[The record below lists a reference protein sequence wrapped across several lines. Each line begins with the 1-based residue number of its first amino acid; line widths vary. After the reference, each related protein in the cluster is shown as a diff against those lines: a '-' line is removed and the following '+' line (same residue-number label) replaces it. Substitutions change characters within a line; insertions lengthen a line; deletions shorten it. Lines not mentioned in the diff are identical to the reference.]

1 MSSPRENP
9 PPSSRPIADY
19 ALIGDTHTTA
29 LVASDGRID
38 WLCWPRHDSPA
49 LLTRLLDEQRGGCC
63 AIELQDLASAG
74 RAYEDNT
81 NILETQFAGS
91 GGRAVLSDFMPVH
104 PPETEADAG
113 PDGEVQS
120 RLLRLVTST
129 QGRVRGRWSLHV
141 TPDYGRGRVSFEQ
154 VGAGCL
160 EISAEGLLLRVTT
173 SGTLTIDGERILAAF
188 DLVAGEHAFF
198 AVTYVGDSEIA
209 PLLSLRDA
217 QTNLERTRR
226 YWTTWSKQI
235 HYDGRYRAS
244 VVRSALVLKL
254 LTFSP
259 TGAIVAAPTTS
270 LPEAVPGP
278 RNYDYRFS
286 WVRDASFTVTAFC
299 NLGLKREAAE
309 YLRFLREADG
319 TRGRDLTLLYGIAGP
334 VPPETELPN
343 LPGWN
348 NVGPVRVGN
357 AARTQKQYD
366 IYGEFT
372 VALHAYLTAVGDDV
386 PDWIRQGL
394 PELIANLAE
403 NALRFRSE
411 RDNGIWELRLAPQH
425 LQHTKALLW
434 VALDR
439 AASMAE
445 TLGSFEA
452 ATLDRWRI
460 AAKELRAEYEAKSW
474 NEGRGA
480 YMQAYG
486 SDVLDAAVLRT
497 ILFDALDPRDPRTI
511 STLHAVVSELGDGDL
526 IYRYR
531 ADDGLEGDEGTFT
544 ACAFWRVGA
553 LALGGRPD
561 EAQVLFERLLARSND
576 LGLFAE
582 EIDAASGEQR
592 GNFPQGFTHMCVINH
607 AIRLED
613 AIRAA
618 SDGPGLD
625 RQSCDG

>member
-49 LLTRLLDEQRGGCC
+49 LLTRLLDEQKGGCC
-63 AIELQDLASAG
+63 AIELEGLSSAG
-74 RAYEDNT
+74 RAYEDDT
-81 NILETQFAGS
+81 NILETRFEGP
-91 GGRAVLSDFMPVH
+91 GDRAVLSDLMPVH

-120 RLLRLVTST
+120 RLLRLLTCT
-129 QGRVRGRWSLHV
+129 QGRVRGRWRLRV
-141 TPDYGRGRVSFEQ
+141 TPDYGRGRVSVQ
-154 VGAGCL
+154 QAGAGCL
-160 EISAEGLLLRVTT
+160 EIAAQGLLLRVAT
-173 SGTLTIDGERILAAF
+173 SGALTTDGEKILATF
-188 DLVAGEHAFF
+188 DLTAGQQAFF
-198 AVTYVGDSEIA
+198 AITYVGEAEIA
-209 PLLSLRDA
+209 PIRSMHDVHHD
-217 QTNLERTRR
+217 LERTRR

-235 HYDGRYRAS
+235 QYAGRYRAC

-254 LTFSP
+254 LTYSP
-259 TGAIVAAPTTS
+259 TGGIVAAPTTS
-270 LPEAVPGP
+270 LPEAIPGA

-319 TRGRDLTLLYGIAGP
+319 TRGRDLNLLYGIAGP
-334 VPPETELPN
+334 VPPETELLK

-348 NVGPVRVGN
+348 NVGPVRTGN
-357 AARTQKQYD
+357 AARTQKQHD

-372 VALHAYLTAVGDDV
+372 VALHAYLTTVGDDV

-394 PELIANLAE
+394 HELIANLAE
-403 NALRFRSE
+403 NALRFRGE
-411 RDNGIWELRLAPQH
+411 KDNGIWELRLEPQH

-439 AASMAE
+439 AAKMAE
-445 TLGSFEA
+445 TLGDFDPV
-452 ATLDRWRI
+452 TLDRWRT
-460 AAKELRAEYEAKSW
+460 AARELRAEYEAESW

-486 SDVLDAAVLRT
+486 SDVFDAAVLRT

-511 STLHAVVSELGDGDL
+511 STLDAVVSELGAGDL

-531 ADDGLEGDEGTFT
+531 ADDGLEGEEATFT

-553 LALGGRPD
+553 LALGGRTD
-561 EAQVLFERLLARSND
+561 EAKELFERLLARSND

-607 AIRLED
+607 AIRLEG
-613 AIRAA
+613 AIRAE
-618 SDGPGLD
+618 SKGPALD
-625 RQSCDG
+625 RESCDG